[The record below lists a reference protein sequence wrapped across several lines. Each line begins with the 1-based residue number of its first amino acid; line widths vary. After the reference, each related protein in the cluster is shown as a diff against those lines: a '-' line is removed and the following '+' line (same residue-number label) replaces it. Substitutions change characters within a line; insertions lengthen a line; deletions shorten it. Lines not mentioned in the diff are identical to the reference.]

1 MAEGTPTVTE
11 GGSAGRVDCRSVLG
25 LRIPAETGQPLA
37 LMALPLSASALSD
50 AIGGGASG

>member
-11 GGSAGRVDCRSVLG
+11 GGSAGRVGCRSVLG